1 MKSIKNN
8 PGFTLIELVVSV
20 MISTVVFFAIS
31 SIIVFTAQ
39 TLSASGVE
47 LGLQTDMNNLARQ
60 ITVGVYD
67 PGGIDCGLRGS
78 TSYEVISSQQ
88 IDFYDTIGT
97 KRSFIVSGNS
107 LIYSSPTQDPAQSVI
122 YTAPTGSTLNVV
134 FKSLWATSLVGI
146 DISVTQTV
154 NGKTLTGSVV
164 TYVYLRNIKD
174 KD

>member
-1 MKSIKNN
+1 MKSAKNN

-47 LGLQTDMNNLARQ
+47 LGLQTDMNNLVRQ

-67 PGGIDCGLRGS
+67 SGGIDCGLRGS
-78 TSYEVISSQQ
+78 ASYEVISSQQ
-88 IDFYDTIGT
+88 IDFYDIIGT

-107 LIYSSPTQDPAQSVI
+107 LIYSSPTQDPTQSVI
-122 YTAPTGSTLNVV
+122 YTAPTGSTFNVV
-134 FKSLWATSLVGI
+134 FESLQTNLVNI
-146 DISVTQTV
+146 AMSVTQTV

-164 TYVYLRNIKD
+164 TSVYLRNIRD
-174 KD
+174 KG